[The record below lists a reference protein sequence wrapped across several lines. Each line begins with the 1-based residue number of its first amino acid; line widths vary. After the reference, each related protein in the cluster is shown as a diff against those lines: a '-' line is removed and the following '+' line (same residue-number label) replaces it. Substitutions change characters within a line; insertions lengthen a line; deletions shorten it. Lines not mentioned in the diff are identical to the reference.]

1 MGLVRT
7 FVFSVAGVV
16 IYVIFF
22 IFAVIIT
29 GAIIDYNWNGSIG
42 EIAPMFILPLVP
54 LGIILYGLAM
64 FFNPDTT
71 EGEYAG
77 DNIYTHAR
85 DRAHRKAGK
94 YREKAG
100 EYFEKA
106 QQERDEAG
114 QEGKDED
121 EDADKQTEQ
130 EAREKEA
137 YERGKREA
145 SSEAKEK
152 VVYRYKVRKLSKA
165 EYGRLVNYW
174 QQEFFKAEKE
184 GNLKRKAEA
193 NDKIRKYQEE
203 MKQ

>member
-1 MGLVRT
+1 MGLLRT
-7 FVFSVAGVV
+7 FLFSVVGV
-16 IYVIFF
+16 ILYFIFF
-22 IFAVIIT
+22 TLAVGIQGELIN
-29 GAIIDYNWNGSIG
+29 YQWNGSIG
-42 EIAPMFILPLVP
+42 EIAPMFIIPLLPM
-54 LGIILYGLAM
+54 GIILYELAM
-64 FFNPDTT
+64 FVGPEIK
-71 EGEYAG
+71 EGD

-85 DRAHRKAGK
+85 DRAYRKAGK

-106 QQERDEAG
+106 QQERAEAG
-114 QEGKDED
+114 QERKDED
-121 EDADKQTEQ
+121 GDADKQAEQ

-145 SSEAKEK
+145 SSEAKEQ
-152 VVYRYKVRKLSKA
+152 VIYRYKVRKLTRG
-165 EYGRLVNYW
+165 EYARIVNYW

-193 NDKIRKYQEE
+193 NEKIRKYQEE